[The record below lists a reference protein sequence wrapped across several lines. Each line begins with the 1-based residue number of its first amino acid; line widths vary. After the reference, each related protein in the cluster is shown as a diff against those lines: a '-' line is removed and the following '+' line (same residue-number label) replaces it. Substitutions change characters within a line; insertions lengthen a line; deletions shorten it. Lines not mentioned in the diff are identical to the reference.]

1 MQRTIVTPAILPSS
15 ALGELKL
22 WLAITSTR
30 EDLALTQL
38 LRTALDM
45 FEAFTRA
52 VPLEATYEEVHS
64 VSSGWKPLGLAP
76 VRSITGVQGIS
87 ASGARFV
94 IPAGNYQTDIAC
106 DQIGRLSLIN
116 ASGAVQIAVTYTAGV
131 AATWEALPAALR
143 HGLIRLAAFH
153 FRARESDAAGA
164 MPPAAIS
171 ALWQP
176 FRRMRLA

>member
-1 MQRTIVTPAILPSS
+1 MQRTIVTPASLPSS

-30 EDLALTQL
+30 EDAALTQL
-38 LRTALDM
+38 LRAALDTL
-45 FEAFTRA
+45 EGFTRA
-52 VPLEATYEEVHS
+52 VSIEATYEEVQN
-64 VSSGWKPLGLAP
+64 VSSGWKALGLAP
-76 VRSITGVQGIS
+76 VRSITGVQGIAANGS
-87 ASGARFV
+87 RFA
-94 IPAGNYQTDIAC
+94 IPAGNYQTDITC

-116 ASGAVQIAVTYTAGV
+116 AAGAVSVAVTYTAGM
-131 AATWEALPAALR
+131 AATWDTLPAALR

-164 MPPAAIS
+164 GPPAAIS